1 MGAIS
6 LPERGQP
13 LDVNYIYDMANQINN
28 LTNTVS
34 IRSTTS
40 SRINENS
47 DTTSNLKIYAANK
60 TLSTTN
66 ASGNTTESFFFTYP
80 EFKFAPVATI
90 TVINNS
96 GSTVG
101 DDISHTLRTVT
112 TTRSEGIVRFGTSGA
127 VNLTVSIIAI
137 GIAP

>member
-1 MGAIS
+1 MAAIP

-13 LDVNYIYDMANQINN
+13 LDVNYIYDMASQINN
-28 LTNTVS
+28 LTNAVT
-34 IRSTTS
+34 IRSTSS

-47 DTTSNLKIYAANK
+47 DTTSNLKFYAATK

-90 TVINNS
+90 TIINNS
-96 GSTVG
+96 GSTSG
-101 DDISHTLRTVT
+101 DDVTHVLRSVT
-112 TTRSEGIVRFGTSGA
+112 TTRAEGIVRFGTSGA
-127 VNLTVSIIAI
+127 VNLSVSIIVI